1 MRRSTALL
9 TLAILCAGLVIAPA
23 AEAVP
28 TKSAHVL
35 RYTTSGTLKG
45 SYGGSGSGKAQFDYA
60 HHVATSK
67 DGSRVFI
74 SDNGNQR
81 IQVLTSSGKYVRQ
94 WKVTYPE
101 GIAANKFGEVF
112 VADNWYKV
120 IRVYSST
127 GKPLRQFGSPGSGD
141 GQLDMLGGL
150 AATPSGGVIVCD
162 WGNNR
167 IQEFDRQ
174 GAFVRKWGS
183 YGSDPGLFYNPC
195 GVAVA
200 SDGSVYVADAGN
212 GRVQHFSSTGGYL
225 GSFGKSGSTPEFTR
239 LWSVAADKSGRV
251 YATDYA
257 KGVVVF
263 GSDGK
268 VLKRWKLPKGLRAIM
283 GIHYDP
289 AKKAV
294 WAITTP

>member
-1 MRRSTALL
+1 MRRATALL
-9 TLAILCAGLVIAPA
+9 AIAIVGASLVLASVAG
-23 AEAVP
+23 AVP
-28 TKSAHVL
+28 AKSAHVL
-35 RYTTSGTLKG
+35 RYTTGGTLKG
-45 SYGGSGSGKAQFDYA
+45 SYGGSGSGKAGFNWP
-60 HHVATSK
+60 HHVATNK

-81 IQVLTSSGKYVRQ
+81 VQVLTSSGKYVRQ

-101 GIAANKFGEVF
+101 GIAVNRYGEVF

-120 IRVYSST
+120 IRVYSSA

-141 GQLDMLGGL
+141 GQLDLLGGL
-150 AATPSGGVIVCD
+150 AATPSGGVLVCD

-183 YGSDPGLFYNPC
+183 YGSDPGMLYNAC
-195 GVAVA
+195 GLAVA
-200 SDGSVYVADAGN
+200 SDGSVYVADVGN

-225 GSFGKSGSTPEFTR
+225 GSYGKNGATSEFTR
-239 LWSVAADKSGRV
+239 LWGVTVDKNGHV
-251 YATDYA
+251 YATDFA

-263 GSDGK
+263 DDNGT

-294 WAITTP
+294 WAITSP